1 MLCAA
6 SSCSTPASLG
16 SQAACQDAQ
25 KELQAWQSVG
35 AAAVPETQQQ
45 QQQQPE
51 AAPLQHQQ
59 AAAGAADQQSSLQLP
74 ANGAHQP
81 HQPHQQQ
88 QDPQAHQC
96 VLEETA
102 WEQPSD
108 ADADADAG
116 LEYQKNICR
125 SLRAENCSSV
135 EQLAVIL
142 SEHGPHM
149 DGQAVAASCTA
160 AAWLGKQLQHRQ
172 QQEQLLLQQQ
182 QGASSNR
189 QRAQYQLL
197 QLLEQQLLPLLR
209 AKLRQLD
216 ALGLQMVLYSLAS
229 LQYRQEVLVLELV
242 SKSSTTA
249 CAA

>member
-25 KELQAWQSVG
+25 QDLQAWQSVG
-35 AAAVPETQQQ
+35 AAAVPEPT

-51 AAPLQHQQ
+51 AAPLRQQQ
-59 AAAGAADQQSSLQLP
+59 AASGAADQQSALQLP

-96 VLEETA
+96 VLEEA
-102 WEQPSD
+102 AGEQP

-135 EQLAVIL
+135 EQLAAIL

-172 QQEQLLLQQQ
+172 QQEELLPQQQ
-182 QGASSNR
+182 SGASSNR
-189 QRAQYQLL
+189 QRAQYQLM

-242 SKSSTTA
+242 SKSSITA